1 LITQRRTC
9 IARTAV
15 HPGAVSTAKYDQP
28 PLPHRVD
35 FAPPCSIRGREK
47 GRVIKMRKEQSERRV
62 KLRKSKKRG
71 YCITKYVQHTNY
83 VKIIETSQ

>member
-1 LITQRRTC
+1 MAFITQRRTC

-47 GRVIKMRKEQSERRV
+47 GRVMEIIIKMRKEQSERRV

-71 YCITKYVQHTNY
+71 YRTTKYV
-83 VKIIETSQ
+83 